1 MMSTGSHPAWLDASL
16 ELLRGSQNADGG
28 WAYFAGGESAIE
40 PTATAIAALHA
51 MDVDR
56 DARRRGLDFL
66 ASMQVKGGALKPQSS
81 QADAT
86 SLSAMAGLVHLR
98 CSGGASLATQ
108 IADTLVA
115 FPARTLARD
124 PSFANDS
131 TLRGL
136 PWTANTYS
144 WVEPTAYG
152 VMLFDALGRTDAART
167 IESRTLLL
175 DRAVPTGGWNYG
187 NPAVFNTTLEADP
200 LTTAFVILAL
210 LDDPARKQIT
220 DAAAFLRSQVDRLP
234 SPLTLAWAAVALRSL
249 GNDTSVDPAR
259 FGPLLTNGI
268 LAARSPWHHAAAALA
283 VAPLDRNPF
292 VRSHA

>member
-16 ELLRGSQNADGG
+16 GLLRDSQNGDGG
-28 WAYFAGGESAIE
+28 WAYFAGGESTIE
-40 PTATAIAALHA
+40 PTATAVAALHA
-51 MDVDR
+51 FDVHP
-56 DARRRGLDFL
+56 DARKRGLDFI
-66 ASMQVKGGALKPQSS
+66 AAMQVRGGALKPQPS
-81 QADAT
+81 QADPT

-98 CSGGASLATQ
+98 CGGGSALATQ

-152 VMLFDALGRTDAART
+152 VMLFDALGRIEAPRT

-200 LTTAFVILAL
+200 LTTSFVILAL
-210 LDDPARKQIT
+210 LDDPARKPVT
-220 DAAAFLRSQVDRLP
+220 DAATFLKSQVDRLP
-234 SPLTLAWAAVALRSL
+234 SPLTLAWSALALRAL
-249 GNDTSVDPAR
+249 GDDAAVDPAR
-259 FGPLLTNGI
+259 FGPLLAGGI
-268 LAARSPWHHAAAALA
+268 LAARSPWHHAAAALD

-292 VRSHA
+292 VRRQA